1 MKKAI
6 YKALSTEGLGILSGY
21 LIQNKYILD
30 IDDDESLED
39 ILEFFD
45 WAIYEIYPET
55 ICEFTG
61 YSDKKGKMVFTND
74 IIKTSVGDVGVVVF
88 ENASYKVR
96 VETEHSVFYQNI
108 SLLSD
113 YKVIDC
119 LIGDDEKINI

>member
-74 IIKTSVGDVGVVVF
+74 IIKTGDGDVGVVVF
-88 ENASYKVR
+88 ENASYKVKF
-96 VETEHSVFYQNI
+96 ENDYSVYYQNI
-108 SLLSD
+108 SLLD
-113 YKVIDC
+113 NYKVIDC
-119 LIGDDEKINI
+119 TIGDDEKTNV